1 MTNLTRNEE
10 YLNILKNA
18 APGKDPLEVIPEHM
32 KWLLNNVFGESP
44 RNHKYDEKI
53 LRSSWKNEMAGYIWH
68 KFGVLGYLTC
78 HQTFKPRQFQHYFQ
92 GVKRYFVLIEREYQS
107 DEPNCF
113 YMQICKLFVFR
124 IAVKEILR
132 EQISLQYCQ
141 ERIGVPRRMRS

>member
-18 APGKDPLEVIPEHM
+18 ATGKDPLEVIPEHM

-92 GVKRYFVLIEREYQS
+92 GVKIYFVYIAREYQ
-107 DEPNCF
+107 
-113 YMQICKLFVFR
+113 
-124 IAVKEILR
+124 R
-132 EQISLQYCQ
+132 EMTYFT
-141 ERIGVPRRMRS
+141 